1 MKTYPQPEQSRKY
14 AERKSH
20 YKKYRATRQPNQSQ
34 ARGNK

>member
-1 MKTYPQPEQSRKY
+1 MKRYPPKQSRKH
-14 AERKSH
+14 AKRKSY